1 MTNTQIVQKLYEKF
15 GQRDVPAIMEM
26 LHDDAVFEDNAAL
39 WIDGRPHMVPF
50 AGTYKGK
57 NSIPG
62 FFQKM
67 GETTEITK
75 FEPVKFFE
83 NGNHVIALINL
94 EGKFKTDGTS
104 GKGVWIMLWE
114 IVDGKIKGTR
124 VTTMPGTF

>member
-15 GQRDVPAIMEM
+15 GQRDIPAIMEL
-26 LHDDAVFEDNAAL
+26 LHDDAVFEDSAAL
-39 WIDGRPHMVPF
+39 WIDRKPHMVPF
-50 AGTYKGK
+50 SGVYKGK

-67 GETTEITK
+67 AETTEITK

-83 NGNHVIALINL
+83 NGNHVIAIVNL
-94 EGKFKTDGTS
+94 AGRFKTDGTT
-104 GKGVWIMLWE
+104 GENAWIMVWE
-114 IVDGKIKGTR
+114 VVDGKIKGTR

>member
-15 GQRDVPAIMEM
+15 GQRDIPAIMDM
-26 LHDDAVFEDNAAL
+26 LTDDAVFEDSAAL
-39 WIDGRPHMVPF
+39 WIDGIPHMVPF
-50 AGTYKGK
+50 SGKYNGK

-67 GETTEITK
+67 AETTEITK

-83 NGNHVIALINL
+83 NGNHVIALVNL
-94 EGKFKTDGTS
+94 KGRFKTDGTS
-104 GKGVWIMLWE
+104 GENTWIMIWE
-114 IVDGKIKGTR
+114 VENGKITGSR